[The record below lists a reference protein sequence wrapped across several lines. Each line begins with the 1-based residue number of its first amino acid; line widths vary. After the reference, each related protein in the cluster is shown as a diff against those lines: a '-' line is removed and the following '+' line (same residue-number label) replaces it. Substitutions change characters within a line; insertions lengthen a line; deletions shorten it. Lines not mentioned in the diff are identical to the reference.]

1 LDKVERMLES
11 SFDDSREPMR
21 IRFATPE
28 DLKALE
34 WDGEYAHYRRL
45 FERAIEEAQHGR
57 RILLLAE
64 IEEQLVGQLFVQ
76 LTTRT
81 NFSTEGVSSG
91 YLYAF
96 RVKPAYRNQGV
107 GSQLIHEAES
117 NLAERGFLRAVIS
130 VAKRNLAARRLYER
144 AGYAVFTEDSGI
156 WSYIDHEGRLRE
168 VREPAFVLEKWL

>member
-1 LDKVERMLES
+1 VDRTERTLEGS
-11 SFDDSREPMR
+11 YYDSREPMN
-21 IRFATPE
+21 IRFATSK
-28 DLKALE
+28 DLEALE
-34 WDGEYAHYRRL
+34 WDGEYAHFRRL

-64 IEEQLVGQLFVQ
+64 IEGQLVGQLFVQ
-76 LTTRT
+76 LTTRA

-96 RVKPAYRNQGV
+96 RVKPPYRNQGV

-117 NLAERGFLRAVIS
+117 NLADRGFLRTVIS
-130 VAKRNLAARRLYER
+130 VAKRNVAARRLYER
-144 AGYAVFTEDSGI
+144 AGYAVFTEDAGN